1 MASSREYRSNM
12 TPEKKAHYNEM
23 ARLRMVKW
31 RLKQKE
37 QEVTNASETNS
48 PDEAANGVVAS
59 PVSEHSVPTVTL
71 PNQTLA
77 NKNRLKLHKTIAK
90 VTKKFDISKQST
102 HEVAETVDSD
112 DHKDNH
118 KETVGTTKKL
128 PKPRKGL
135 GSPLFVYKIDDAAD
149 EPIEDN
155 FYSAELQA
163 FLRSRKQVERLLQ
176 TRGRGTTKEAFAQ

>member
-12 TPEKKAHYNEM
+12 APEKKAHYNEM

-37 QEVTNASETNS
+37 QEVTNAPETNS

-59 PVSEHSVPTVTL
+59 SVRENSMPTVTL

-77 NKNRLKLHKTIAK
+77 YRNRLKLHSTIAK
-90 VTKKFDISKQST
+90 VTKKFDISKQPT
-102 HEVAETVDSD
+102 HEAAVTVDSD
-112 DHKDNH
+112 DHKGAVGNT
-118 KETVGTTKKL
+118 KEL

-135 GSPLFVYKIDDAAD
+135 RSPLFVYKIEDTAG

-155 FYSAELQA
+155 FYGAELQA
-163 FLRSRKQVERLLQ
+163 IPRSRKQVERVLQ
-176 TRGRGTTKEAFAQ
+176 TRGRGTTKEAFVK